1 MRGKKKKLCEW
12 AGKNY
17 RNAIY
22 HANVPYF
29 FKELWPIIF

>member
-1 MRGKKKKLCEW
+1 M
-12 AGKNY
+12 KNY

-22 HANVPYF
+22 HANVSYF